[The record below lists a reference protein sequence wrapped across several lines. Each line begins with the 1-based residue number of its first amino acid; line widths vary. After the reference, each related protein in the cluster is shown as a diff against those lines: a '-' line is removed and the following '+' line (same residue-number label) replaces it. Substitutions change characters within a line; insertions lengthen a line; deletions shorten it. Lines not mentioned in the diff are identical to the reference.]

1 LIPKKKTNDA
11 QLNAP
16 LLLLPWLEEKEKF
29 FRKRESGGRQ
39 KREKLEGGKAWFL
52 GKARWAWIK
61 MVNEDQ
67 ETGENIM
74 AHGPGF
80 KEERVS
86 AHGHLFLGRVKLGG
100 FLRL

>member
-1 LIPKKKTNDA
+1 
-11 QLNAP
+11 
-16 LLLLPWLEEKEKF
+16 
-29 FRKRESGGRQ
+29 
-39 KREKLEGGKAWFL
+39 
-52 GKARWAWIK
+52 